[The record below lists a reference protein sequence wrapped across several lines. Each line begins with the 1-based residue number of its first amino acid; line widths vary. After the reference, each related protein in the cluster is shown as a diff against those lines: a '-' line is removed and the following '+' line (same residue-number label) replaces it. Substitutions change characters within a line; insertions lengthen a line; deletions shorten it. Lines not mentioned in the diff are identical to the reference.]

1 MAELQRLLLFTMS
14 SSSSRT
20 SNRNI
25 SGLGPVEVNSHRYI
39 LSKGHQNWTRNGR
52 ITEVTIIYYEQQQ
65 QQKPATEI
73 FRGLAQLKL
82 TAIDTSYPTGI
93 KIEPEMAELQRL
105 LLFTMSSSSSRTSN
119 RNISG
124 LGPVEVNSHRG
135 IKIEPEMAELQRLL
149 YLLWA
154 AAAAEPATEIFR
166 GLAQLKLTAI
176 DTSYPTGI
184 KIEPE
189 MAELQRLL
197 LFTMSSSS
205 SRTSNR
211 NISGL
216 GPVEVNSHRYILSK
230 GHQNWTR
237 NGRITEV

>member
-1 MAELQRLLLFTMS
+1 MS

-20 SNRNI
+20 SNSNI

-65 QQKPATEI
+65 QQNQQQKI

-82 TAIDTSYPTGI
+82 TAIDTSYPKGI

-124 LGPVEVNSHRG
+124 LGPVEVNRHRYILSKG
-135 IKIEPEMAELQRLL
+135 HQNWTRNGRITEVTIIYYEQQQQQNQQ
-149 YLLWA
+149 
-154 AAAAEPATEIFR
+154 TEIFW
-166 GLAQLKLTAI
+166 GMAQLKLTAI
-176 DTSYPTGI
+176 DTSYPKGI

-205 SRTSNR
+205 SRSSSR
-211 NISGL
+211 NISGFQ
-216 GPVEVNSHRYILSK
+216 EVVIILTK
-230 GHQNWTR
+230 NIHTKFYDD
-237 NGRITEV
+237 RIIICI